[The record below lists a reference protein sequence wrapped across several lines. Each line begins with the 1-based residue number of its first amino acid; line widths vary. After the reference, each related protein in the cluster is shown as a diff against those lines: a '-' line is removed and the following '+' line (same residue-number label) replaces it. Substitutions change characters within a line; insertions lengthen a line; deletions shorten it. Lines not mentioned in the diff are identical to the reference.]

1 MARLGNRIIWL
12 SFLGD
17 AETMKI
23 FERLDIY
30 LKKIQEEIKRCP
42 KCGWDIQ
49 RTKIVGKSYAE
60 LECPICSL
68 IIETN
73 SRKNR
78 LIGYVFMVGI
88 LAGMVGFIVGQI
100 L

>member
-1 MARLGNRIIWL
+1 
-12 SFLGD
+12 
-17 AETMKI
+17 MKI
-23 FERLDIY
+23 LERTDQY
-30 LKKIQEEIKRCP
+30 LNDMRKEIKRCP

-49 RTKIVGKSYAE
+49 TTKIVGKSYAE
-60 LECPICSL
+60 LECPICGL

-78 LIGYVFMVGI
+78 LIAYVFMAGL
-88 LAGMVGFIVGQI
+88 LAGSLGWILGQI

>member
-1 MARLGNRIIWL
+1 
-12 SFLGD
+12 
-17 AETMKI
+17 MKI
-23 FERLDIY
+23 FERTDQY
-30 LKKIQEEIKRCP
+30 LNDMRKEIKRCP
-42 KCGWDIQ
+42 RCGWDIQ
-49 RTKIVGKSYAE
+49 TTKIVGKSYAE
-60 LECPICSL
+60 LECPICGL